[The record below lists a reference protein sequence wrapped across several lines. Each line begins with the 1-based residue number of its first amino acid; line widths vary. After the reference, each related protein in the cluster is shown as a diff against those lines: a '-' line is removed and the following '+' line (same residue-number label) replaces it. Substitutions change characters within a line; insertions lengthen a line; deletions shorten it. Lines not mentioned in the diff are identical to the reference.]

1 MTGRLVLCGTP
12 IGHLGD
18 ASPRLAEVLG
28 QAEVVFAEDTR
39 RARVLLDHLGVTT
52 VPRSYFAGNE
62 ASRRARLALLLEQGA
77 TVALLADAGMPTVC
91 DPGFSAVREA
101 RRVGAAVSVVPG
113 PSAVVA
119 ALAVSGLPS
128 ERFAFEGFLPRKGG
142 QRARRLEELA
152 AESRTIVL
160 FSPTARVRADLSSLA
175 AVLGGGRH
183 MTVARELTKAH
194 EEVWSGT
201 LEEAVAEW
209 QRRSP
214 RGEFTLVIAG
224 WPGSTTPMGHAV
236 AEVEAR
242 KADGEPMSQAVR
254 TVADALGLGRRSLY
268 EAVLKELRS

>member
-28 QAEVVFAEDTR
+28 EADVIFAEDTR
-39 RARVLLDHLGVTT
+39 RARILLDHLGVITT
-52 VPRSYFAGNE
+52 PQSYFTGNE
-62 ASRRARLALLLEQGA
+62 ARRIGRLAVLLEAGA

-101 RRVGAAVSVVPG
+101 RRLGAEVSVVPG
-113 PSAVVA
+113 PSAVVG

-128 ERFAFEGFLPRKGG
+128 ERFSFEGFLPRKGAE
-142 QRARRLEELA
+142 RSRRLEEIA
-152 AESRTIVL
+152 GEARTIVV

-175 AVLGGGRH
+175 DVLGGGRSV
-183 MTVARELTKAH
+183 TVVRELTKAH

-201 LEEAVAEW
+201 LERAVAEW
-209 QRRSP
+209 SRRAP

-224 WPGSTTPMGHAV
+224 WPGSTTPMEHAV
-236 AEVEAR
+236 AEVLERRAS
-242 KADGEPMSQAVR
+242 GEPMSEAVR
-254 TVADALGLGRRSLY
+254 AVADGLGLRRRSLY
-268 EAVLKELRS
+268 EAVLSELRS